1 MPYITTEAVKAKR
14 NEIKAAFPD
23 YKFSVTC
30 QNHST
35 IAVSI
40 LKGPLPLTKNERGY
54 EQVNHFY
61 IGDHYGDRPEVAKL
75 LSAVQDIAS
84 RGKRELVYDSD
95 YGSVPTFYTHLEIGK
110 WDRPYEVT
118 A

>member
-1 MPYITTEAVKAKR
+1 MPYISTEEVKAKR
-14 NEIKAAFPD
+14 AEIRAAFPD
-23 YKFSVTC
+23 YKFSITC
-30 QNHST
+30 QHHS
-35 IAVSI
+35 SI
-40 LKGPLPLTKNERGY
+40 SVKILSGPLALTTNERGN

-61 IGDHYGDRPEVAKL
+61 IADHYADRPEVAKL
-75 LSAVQDIAS
+75 LQAVQDIAS